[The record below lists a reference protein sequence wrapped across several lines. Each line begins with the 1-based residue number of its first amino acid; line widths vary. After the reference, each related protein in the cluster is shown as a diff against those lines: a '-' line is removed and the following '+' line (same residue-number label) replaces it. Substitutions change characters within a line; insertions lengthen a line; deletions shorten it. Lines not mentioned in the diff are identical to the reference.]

1 MAEDNKRAYN
11 ALLTLLNDGSK
22 PAKKAKKSKAESAG
36 PAPSSEANIEAV
48 EGVDLDD
55 TNNNNEDNEVSDNE
69 EEEDIVA
76 EDDNEGDRKDPFETH
91 FAAPIDFQVPSQPW
105 KSTTVSGFPD
115 LGSRSILQLPQKES
129 QISEIEN
136 TKPLNKK
143 EVTKVLKHR
152 LLAPFDRYNGDL
164 TTLQKEYA
172 SPLLNYMDLLI
183 SGRTWDNYE
192 EYLNMTILH
201 LINHI
206 YKTRD
211 RVLKNNSKIKEA
223 QARHEEIDTE
233 PLRDQGFTRPK
244 VLAILPTRDA
254 AYKFVNRIMK
264 ISGLKQSENKK
275 RFKDA
280 FYAENDFG
288 DSKPD
293 DFQQA
298 FAGNTN
304 EVFCLGVK
312 FTRQALKLYSSFYAC
327 DLIIASPLGL
337 RLIVDQKKDFD
348 FLSSIEICICD
359 QLDAIAM
366 QSWTNIKIIFNKMNL
381 MPKDSHDC
389 DFSRVREWC
398 LDEKSK
404 YLRQTILLSSYVTPE
419 MLSLFNKSCLN
430 VAGKFRSRIVD
441 PGIIASN
448 NIHIRQIFIRTG
460 LHGFSQ
466 DSDQRLSYFSNSLLP
481 SIMRGA
487 QTDGIFIVAPTYT
500 DFVVLRNYLEKNDYS
515 YVSVSEYTPPSQLGR
530 GRTFFADGRAKIMLY
545 SARLHHYRRYGIKGI
560 KTVVFYGLPDNPI
573 FYQEFLRSLA
583 RTVIEKQID
592 PDLLKMYTLY
602 SKWDAL
608 KLERVVGTKKMPA
621 LMEGIGDTYEFS

>member
-11 ALLTLLNDGSK
+11 ALLTLLNDDSK
-22 PAKKAKKSKAESAG
+22 SVKKPKRAKTDSSG
-36 PAPSSEANIEAV
+36 PAPSNEAHFEAV
-48 EGVDLDD
+48 EGIDLDE
-55 TNNNNEDNEVSDNE
+55 TNNDDDVSNDDE
-69 EEEDIVA
+69 EETIVA

-91 FAAPIDFQVPSQPW
+91 FAAPIDFQAPSQPW
-105 KSTTVSGFPD
+105 STSTVKSFPN
-115 LGSRSILQLPQKES
+115 LGTRSILQSPPKNS
-129 QISEIEN
+129 QIADYEN
-136 TKPLNKK
+136 LKPLNRK
-143 EVTKVLKHR
+143 EVNNILKHR
-152 LLAPFDRYNGDL
+152 LQAPFYRYNGEL
-164 TTLQKEYA
+164 TSLQKEYA
-172 SPLLNYMDLLI
+172 SPLMNYMDLLI
-183 SGRTWDNYE
+183 SGRSWDNYE
-192 EYLNMTILH
+192 EYLNLTILH
-201 LINHI
+201 LINHV

-211 RVLKNNSKIKEA
+211 RVLKNNTKIKEA
-223 QARHEEIDTE
+223 QEKHEEIDTE
-233 PLRDQGFTRPK
+233 KLRDQGFTRPK

-288 DSKPD
+288 DSKPE
-293 DFQQA
+293 DFQQT

-348 FLSSIEICICD
+348 FLSSVEICICD

-366 QSWTNIKIIFNKMNL
+366 QSWSNIKIIFNKMNL
-381 MPKDSHDC
+381 TPKDSHDC

-404 YLRQTILLSSYVTPE
+404 FLRQTILLGSYITPE

-430 VAGKFRSRIVD
+430 VAGKFRSRTVD

-448 NIHIRQIFIRTG
+448 NIHIRQMFIRTG

-466 DSDQRLSYFSNSLLP
+466 DSDQRMAYFSNSLLP